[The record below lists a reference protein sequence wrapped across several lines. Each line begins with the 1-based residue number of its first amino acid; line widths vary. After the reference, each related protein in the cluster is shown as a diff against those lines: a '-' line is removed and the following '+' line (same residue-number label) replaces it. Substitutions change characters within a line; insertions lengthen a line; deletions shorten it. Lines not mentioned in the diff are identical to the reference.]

1 MTNREK
7 FEKVFGFPANE
18 DAGCPLPIT
27 VCDVIEHDG
36 KSCNNC
42 SFYGWWDK
50 EYKPCF
56 KLDLSNIN
64 GSDEQL
70 PGQMSVTDWLKG
82 E

>member
-1 MTNREK
+1 MTNAEK
-7 FEKVFGFPANE
+7 FEKVFGFSPNE
-18 DAGCPLPIT
+18 DLECPMPT
-27 VCDVIEHDG
+27 DVCYVNNEI
-36 KSCNNC
+36 CNNC
-42 SFYGWWDK
+42 PFDDFWQK

-70 PGQMSVTDWLKG
+70 PGQMSVTDWMKG